1 MQERN
6 KMNGNNVANPSLL
19 SDIFKTVKEV
29 MLESIPTNESNRESP
44 ITITFVNINE
54 LVLEKHPLSAN
65 KYGRYHIFP
74 FAFKETKILIGQQII
89 RKRL

>member
-1 MQERN
+1 
-6 KMNGNNVANPSLL
+6 MNGNNVANPSLL
-19 SDIFKTVKEV
+19 SDILKTIKEV
-29 MLESIPTNESNRESP
+29 MLESIPINESNGESP

-54 LVLEKHPLSAN
+54 LVLEKHLLSAN
-65 KYGRYHIFP
+65 KYGKYHIFP

>member
-1 MQERN
+1 
-6 KMNGNNVANPSLL
+6 MNGNNVANPSLL
-19 SDIFKTVKEV
+19 SDILKTIKEV
-29 MLESIPTNESNRESP
+29 MLESIPTNESNGESP

-54 LVLEKHPLSAN
+54 LVLEKHLLSAN
-65 KYGRYHIFP
+65 KYGKYHIFP